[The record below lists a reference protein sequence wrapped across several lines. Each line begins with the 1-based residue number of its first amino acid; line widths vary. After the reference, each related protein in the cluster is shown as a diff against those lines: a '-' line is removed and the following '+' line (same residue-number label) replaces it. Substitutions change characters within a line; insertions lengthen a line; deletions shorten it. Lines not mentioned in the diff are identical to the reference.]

1 MIAVDVL
8 DPLAEELR
16 NNYMVPVN
24 QCHQMSRTESQLIP
38 IMGHLYIQLWNQ
50 KKSFR
55 SLLNDI

>member
-24 QCHQMSRTESQLIP
+24 QRHQTSRTESQLIP

-50 KKSFR
+50 KKSFG